1 MKRITSIKMFFVAA
15 LLTLAPT
22 AAFAQQDQ
30 APPGEADASAEVE
43 TADADGLIYQ
53 QGGIAGLGLV
63 IGGKIGAGFPQ
74 LSSDFDTGFAGELEI
89 GYTLPVLDRSI
100 EVFLSGQ
107 YAGPSAEETEAGP
120 DERLP
125 GDGTWSYDM
134 TMHQVILTLGGLYRL
149 DVGSDL
155 VVPYGALGARMYL
168 WETDISGESDG
179 EDFGDYEEQDT
190 DFGGYAALGADFFV
204 GPGAILAE
212 VQFGYASVDN
222 FILRDTNTGSLN
234 AVIGYRMFL

>member
-1 MKRITSIKMFFVAA
+1 MKTIMKVLVLAA
-15 LLTLAPT
+15 LLTLAPA
-22 AAFAQQDQ
+22 AAFAQED
-30 APPGEADASAEVE
+30 ATVGSEMEVEADN
-43 TADADGLIYQ
+43 DLIYQ
-53 QGGIAGLGLV
+53 KGGLSGLGLV
-63 IGGKIGAGFPQ
+63 VGGKVGGGFPQ
-74 LSSDFDTGFAGELEI
+74 VFGEFDTTFAGELEL

-107 YAGPSAEETEAGP
+107 YAAPTSESTDAGP

-125 GDGTWSYDM
+125 GDGTWSYDL

-155 VVPYGALGARMYL
+155 VVPYGALGGRMYL
-168 WETDISGESDG
+168 WQTDVTGESNG
-179 EDFGDYEEQDT
+179 ESFGEYEEQDT

-204 GPGAILAE
+204 GPGSLLVE

-222 FILRDTNTGSLN
+222 FILRDTDTGTLN
-234 AVIGYRMFL
+234 AVIGYRLFL